1 MSGGLDSLIRL
12 HRWQLD
18 EKRRALADLESLAA
32 RLSGEIAKLDG
43 ELARESAIAAEQ
55 EEPMIGF
62 AAYLEAT
69 RGRRERLTVSL
80 DQVQAQVATATEE
93 IRAAFQELK
102 KYELAAAGR
111 ISRARTR
118 EKRRETAYLDEVG
131 TTAHHR
137 RNTGGSAA

>member
-12 HRWQLD
+12 HKWQLD
-18 EKRRALADLESLAA
+18 EKRRALADLESLAG
-32 RLSGEIAKLDG
+32 RLGGEIAKLDG
-43 ELARESAIAAEQ
+43 ELARESAVAAEQ

-69 RGRRERLTVSL
+69 RNRRERLTASL
-80 DQVQAQVATATEE
+80 DQVRTQIAAATED
-93 IRAAFQELK
+93 IRSAFQELK

-111 ISRARTR
+111 VGRAMAR

-131 TTAHHR
+131 VDAHR
-137 RNTGGSAA
+137 RRNSGGSAA